1 MARNPRQTAR
11 AMRKWLGGL
20 AMVGLAVG
28 VGWYLVHRPALDVL
42 APSGKSA
49 VSPAVE
55 APPVGAATPGA
66 GSIGPAEGTGG
77 PETPPERPLP
87 SLAESD
93 PLVRELAGGLS
104 TQPSM
109 VSWLK
114 TTGIIERLVAVVDN
128 IESGESPRPNLG
140 FLTPKGKF
148 STTARGGHVYVDSDS
163 YARYDTIADVVSSLD
178 TPRTVALYREVQPL
192 CEEAYRALGHPQ
204 GDFDAALNG
213 AIRTLL
219 ATPDVTG
226 EVELRPKVISYAFL
240 DPRLERLTDAQK
252 HFLRMGPRNVRLI
265 KGQLQALTAAL
276 GTLAPA
282 VGGATPPPPPSAVA
296 GAAPARAP

>member
-1 MARNPRQTAR
+1 
-11 AMRKWLGGL
+11 MRTWLTVLAIGGL
-20 AMVGLAVG
+20 AAG
-28 VGWYLVHRPALDVL
+28 VGWYLLQRPPLGVV
-42 APSGKSA
+42 APSGESA
-49 VSPAVE
+49 TPPAAE
-55 APPVGAATPGA
+55 APPGGPATPGGEA
-66 GSIGPAEGTGG
+66 VAPPAGTG
-77 PETPPERPLP
+77 PEAPPEHSLP

-93 PLVRELAGGLS
+93 PLVRELAGSLS

-109 VSWLK
+109 ASWLK
-114 TTGIIERLVAVVDN
+114 TTGIIEHFVAVVDN

-140 FLTPKGKF
+140 FLAPKRTFGTVTR
-148 STTARGGHVYVDSDS
+148 SGHVYVDSAS

-219 ATPDVTG
+219 ATPDVAG

-240 DPRLERLTDAQK
+240 DPRLERLSDAQK

-265 KGQLQALTAAL
+265 KGQLQALADAL
-276 GTLAPA
+276 GTVAPA
-282 VGGATPPPPPSAVA
+282 VVGATPPPPPPSAAA

>member
-1 MARNPRQTAR
+1 
-11 AMRKWLGGL
+11 MRKWLAGL
-20 AMVGLAVG
+20 AIGGLAVG
-28 VGWYLVHRPALDVL
+28 VGWYLLQRPPLGVL
-42 APSGKSA
+42 APSGESA
-49 VSPAVE
+49 APPAAE
-55 APPVGAATPGA
+55 APPTGPATPGSEA
-66 GSIGPAEGTGG
+66 LTPPGG
-77 PETPPERPLP
+77 AAPEALPERPLP

-93 PLVRELAGGLS
+93 RLVRELAGGLS

-109 VSWLK
+109 AAWLK

-140 FLTPKGKF
+140 FLAPKGKF
-148 STTARGGHVYVDSDS
+148 GTITRAGHVYVDSDS
-163 YARYDTIADVVSSLD
+163 YARYDTMADVVSSLD

-240 DPRLERLTDAQK
+240 DPRLERLSDAQK

-265 KGQLQALTAAL
+265 KGQLQALAAAL
-276 GTLAPA
+276 GTVGPA
-282 VGGATPPPPPSAVA
+282 VAGVGTTPPPPPSA
-296 GAAPARAP
+296 AADADRARAP

>member
-1 MARNPRQTAR
+1 
-11 AMRKWLGGL
+11 MRSWLVGL
-20 AMVGLAVG
+20 LLVGLAVG
-28 VGWYLVHRPALDVL
+28 VGWYLLERPPIGAF
-42 APSGKSA
+42 APSGENP
-49 VSPAVE
+49 VPPAAE
-55 APPVGAATPGA
+55 TPPAGLATPGNGALAPPA
-66 GSIGPAEGTGG
+66 GTA

-93 PLVRELAGGLS
+93 PLVRELADGLS

-114 TTGIIERLVAVVDN
+114 TTGIIEHLVAVVDN

-140 FLTPKGKF
+140 FLAPKREFKTITR
-148 STTARGGHVYVDSDS
+148 SGHVYVDSDS

-178 TPRTVALYREVQPL
+178 TPRTVALYRQVQPL

-219 ATPDVTG
+219 ATPDVTA

-265 KGQLQALTAAL
+265 KGQLQALAAAL
-276 GTLAPA
+276 GTVGPPA
-282 VGGATPPPPPSAVA
+282 VAGATPPPPPSAAA
-296 GAAPARAP
+296 GADPGRAP